1 MLCRLNGLFFL
12 KSNLFRSHVHY
23 VIRDYYIVEA
33 DAAGVKRVAPFVFV
47 PVQETQHHNGNPAIN
62 EDRIRQQVQPG
73 LKGCPN
79 LPEHR
84 NREDILSYADD
95 LPYLDGKHFVQ
106 YVRVERNQI
115 VNVSADYKEG
125 GQQQEIRLH
134 QIDHTIQYHDVV
146 LGDPFP

>member
-1 MLCRLNGLFFL
+1 MLYRLNGLLFL
-12 KSNLFRSHVHY
+12 KSYLFRSHVYHI
-23 VIRDYYIVEA
+23 IRDNHVVEA

-47 PVQETQHHNGNPAIN
+47 PVQETQHHNGNPAVN
-62 EDRIRQQVQPG
+62 EDGICQQIQPG
-73 LKGCPN
+73 LKGSPD

-84 NREDILSYADD
+84 NREDILPYADN

-106 YVRVERNQI
+106 YVRVKRNQV
-115 VNVSADYKEG
+115 VNVSADYKES

-134 QIDHTIQYHDVV
+134 QIDHTVQYHDVV